1 MMGGAWFQEVFGSPE
16 AVTKEC
22 LLARATE
29 AVHSHLGVTT
39 APSWSWVALQR
50 DCIPQYYQGHFRR
63 VESMRSFIKKNHLSL
78 SLIGSSYDGV
88 SVNDVIFSGRTAV
101 EELLGPAVWWS
112 WSTLEH
118 YTKWISCCYICVCG
132 QDSLS
137 LLYELVGNSA
147 VTNITLQRSAVVL
160 WTA

>member
-1 MMGGAWFQEVFGSPE
+1 MGGAWFQEVFGSPE

-101 EELLGPAVWWS
+101 EELLGPAVDGA
-112 WSTLEH
+112 
-118 YTKWISCCYICVCG
+118 G
-132 QDSLS
+132 QHW
-137 LLYELVGNSA
+137 
-147 VTNITLQRSAVVL
+147 NITPSGSVVAISVHCSPQAR
-160 WTA
+160 TIS